1 MIQSIDFENAN
12 IFLQYD
18 SNNEIKCI

>member
-1 MIQSIDFENAN
+1 MIQSIDLENAN